1 MSGQPCVG
9 IFDANY
15 ASTLAVVRS
24 LARIGAPFKVYHHHK
39 RCVSAL
45 SRYVDEVRPS
55 PFLDDYTRFP
65 DWLNHQLDA
74 GEFDLIMPTSDVV
87 CFHIANTLDRIDP
100 AIAAH
105 YPTRDAYLDVL
116 FKDRFAL
123 RCNALGLP
131 TPLTYEP
138 KSLDEALAAAET
150 LGYPVLLKPRSHVL
164 MRHFRGQVVNSPE
177 QMRQHFAPYEPPPV
191 EAAVLKDYPDMV
203 WPLVQEFI
211 PRVKQQM
218 SGSGVIGQNGQP
230 LAANATIK
238 VDQSPSFMGTGIAFA
253 DANHSGFAEFASR
266 GAAQLLGHG
275 LFELEALSRPGDEE
289 PLLIDVNPRV
299 FLQMEFDLARGSDLP
314 ALWYQ
319 DLCGQPPA
327 PPAEKSCPVWID
339 PAPLLV
345 TYATRIITGPH
356 RWFFLKR
363 LGKLLRYTRAVSAFD
378 WRDLLASIG
387 CFVWTIRY
395 PQTFIRPHIREA
407 KTAHA
412 PIETP
417 NQASGG
423 ATPRAPTNPDQR
435 S

>member
-1 MSGQPCVG
+1 MSARPCVG

-24 LARIGAPFKVYHHHK
+24 LARMGAPFKVYHHHK

-45 SRYVDEVRPS
+45 SRYVDTVRPS

-65 DWLNHQLDA
+65 DWLNNQLDQGA
-74 GEFDLIMPTSDVV
+74 FDLIMPTSDVV

-100 AIAAH
+100 ALAKH

-123 RCNALGLP
+123 RCNALGIP
-131 TPLTYEP
+131 TPLTFEP
-138 KSLDEALAAAET
+138 KSLDDALAAADT

-164 MRHFRGQVVNSPE
+164 MRHFRGQVVESPE
-177 QMRQHFAPYEPPPV
+177 QMRKHFAPYQPPPV
-191 EAAVLKDYPDMV
+191 EAAVLRDYPDMV

-218 SGSGVIGQNGQP
+218 SGSGALAQDGQS
-230 LAANATIK
+230 LAANATVK

-253 DANHSGFAEFASR
+253 DANHTGFARTAAD
-266 GAAQLLGHG
+266 GARKLLGRG
-275 LFELEALSRPGDEE
+275 LYELEALSRPGSDEQ
-289 PLLIDVNPRV
+289 LVIDVNPRV

-319 DLCGQPPA
+319 DVCGQPTPAA
-327 PPAEKSCPVWID
+327 PPKRCPVWID

-345 TYATRIITGPH
+345 TYATRIVTGPH

-363 LGKLLRYTRAVSAFD
+363 LTKLLRNTRAVSAFD
-378 WRDLLASIG
+378 WRDLIASIG

-407 KTAHA
+407 RTAHA

-417 NQASGG
+417 NQTVGG
-423 ATPRAPTNPDQR
+423 TAHRSSARSDQ
-435 S
+435 